1 MLPPLSIMSFKDV
14 IIISGG
20 KIKCKIS
27 KYSQKKCNFAVN
39 FTNMYLIVSILS
51 LLVAI
56 AALFARTRVDLMMMQ
71 QNSYRINRY
80 RSWQKESGDTSS
92 VSRLMAYICAGI
104 TLLKWVP
111 MSAGLVV
118 LALFGVTECIRLFR
132 KKYKKPLVW
141 TARVRRICAVSIA
154 LEAVAI
160 AVIALGHI
168 DAASYCLYR
177 CATTAVLLYAVSYF
191 IAIAAV
197 WLLKPVENHI
207 VKKYY
212 DEAASILRSM
222 PDLKIIGITGSYGKT
237 STKHYLHRILS
248 EQYDTLMT
256 PGNFNT
262 TLGVVRTVREYLKPY
277 NEVFIVEMGAKEC
290 GDIKEICDLVHPSIG
305 IVTAVGPQ
313 HLESFGSIENVQAT
327 KFELVDSLPSD
338 GFAVLNNDFDM
349 IANRAVGNVEA
360 VRYSAQEGRVA
371 DYHAVDVKYSQ
382 HGTEFTIASAD
393 GNIITLRTRLVGRC
407 NVSNLMAAV
416 IVALHMGVSHDK
428 IKYAVGQIEQ
438 VEHRLS
444 IKYTPGGLTI
454 IDDAYNSNPV
464 GSAMAL
470 EVLAGMTAG
479 RRIVITPGMIEL
491 GEDQYRLNR
500 EFGAKIPGSAD
511 IAIIVGKYNREAI
524 VEGIGKANGLDVHT
538 VDSFAQAQQL
548 LVSMAHAGD
557 TVLYENDLPDT
568 FK

>member
-1 MLPPLSIMSFKDV
+1 
-14 IIISGG
+14 
-20 KIKCKIS
+20 
-27 KYSQKKCNFAVN
+27 
-39 FTNMYLIVSILS
+39 MYLIASILT
-51 LLVAI
+51 LLVAV
-56 AALFARTRVDLMMMQ
+56 AALLARTKVDLMMMQ

-104 TLLKWVP
+104 TLVKWVP
-111 MSAGLVV
+111 ILAGLTV
-118 LALFGVTECIRLFR
+118 LAIFGVIECIRLFR

-141 TARVRRICAVSIA
+141 TARVRRICGV
-154 LEAVAI
+154 AVAI
-160 AVIALGHI
+160 EAIVIAIIGLGHYSET
-168 DAASYCLYR
+168 AYYLYR
-177 CATTAVLLYAVSYF
+177 CATTAVLLYAASYW
-191 IAIAAV
+191 IAIASL
-197 WLLKPVENHI
+197 WLLKPVEKHI

-212 DEAASILRSM
+212 DEAASILQSM

-237 STKHYLHRILS
+237 STKHYLYRILS

-262 TLGVVRTVREYLKPY
+262 TLGVVRTVREHLKPY

-327 KFELVDSLPSD
+327 KFELVDALPSD

-349 IANRAVGNVEA
+349 IANRNVSNVETA
-360 VRYSAQEGRVA
+360 RYSAQQGRVA

-382 HGTEFTIASAD
+382 HGTEFTIASAE

-416 IVALHMGVSHDK
+416 IVAMHMGVSSDK

-444 IKYTPGGLTI
+444 VKSTAGGITI

-470 EVLAGMTAG
+470 EVLAGMTSG
-479 RRIVITPGMIEL
+479 RRIIITPGMIEL
-491 GEDQYRLNR
+491 GEDQHRLNR
-500 EFGAKIPGSAD
+500 EFGAKIPGCAD

-524 VEGIGKANGLDVHT
+524 TEGIGKADSLEVHT

-548 LVSMAHAGD
+548 LLSIAHSGD

>member
-1 MLPPLSIMSFKDV
+1 
-14 IIISGG
+14 
-20 KIKCKIS
+20 
-27 KYSQKKCNFAVN
+27 
-39 FTNMYLIVSILS
+39 MYLIASILT
-51 LLVAI
+51 LLVALV
-56 AALFARTRVDLMMMQ
+56 ALFLRTKVDLMMMQ

-80 RSWQKESGDTSS
+80 RAWQKESGDTSTM
-92 VSRLMAYICAGI
+92 SRLMAYICAGI
-104 TLLKWVP
+104 TLVKWVP
-111 MSAGLVV
+111 ATAGLAV
-118 LALFGVTECIRLFR
+118 LAIFGAIECIRLFR

-141 TARVRRICAVSIA
+141 TARVRRICGVALLVEAIIIA
-154 LEAVAI
+154 I
-160 AVIALGHI
+160 IALG
-168 DAASYCLYR
+168 DFDSSTPYCLYR
-177 CATTAVLLYAVSYF
+177 CATTAVLIYAASYW
-191 IAIAAV
+191 AVIAAV

-237 STKHYLHRILS
+237 STKHYLYRILS

-327 KFELVDSLPSD
+327 KFELVDSLPAD

-349 IANRAVGNVEA
+349 IATRNVANVEA
-360 VRYSAQEGRVA
+360 VRYSAQEGRAA
-371 DYHAVDVKYSQ
+371 DYHAVDVTYSQ
-382 HGTEFTIASAD
+382 HGTEFTIASAE

-416 IVALHMGVSHDK
+416 IVALHMGVSADK

-444 IKYTPGGLTI
+444 IKSTPGGLTI

-479 RRIVITPGMIEL
+479 RRIIITPGMIEL

-500 EFGAKIPGSAD
+500 DFGAKIPGCAY

-524 VEGIGKANGLDVHT
+524 TEGIGKTDKLEVHT

-548 LVSMAHAGD
+548 LVSTARCGD